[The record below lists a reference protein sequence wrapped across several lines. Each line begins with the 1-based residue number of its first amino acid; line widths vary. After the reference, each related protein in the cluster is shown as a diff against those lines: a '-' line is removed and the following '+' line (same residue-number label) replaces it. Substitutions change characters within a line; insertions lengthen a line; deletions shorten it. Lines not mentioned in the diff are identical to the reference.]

1 MQYFRRVM
9 YQAEGLSRKQM
20 GPLVASSQFKRHP
33 ALKPGDRSV
42 EWFVVFWFWVPPGK
56 RDRRNLSTF
65 PSRMTS
71 AKPFE
76 LQALGEGEIEEITFN
91 QKFPLDMP
99 KSARDA
105 YLLELWIS
113 EYRKQ
118 NPISEQ
124 SKRAIE
130 LFFATQRDKKKP

>member
-1 MQYFRRVM
+1 MLAWIIEKWDWFIYFCA
-9 YQAEGLSRKQM
+9 Y
-20 GPLVASSQFKRHP
+20 ASMKR
-33 ALKPGDRSV
+33 
-42 EWFVVFWFWVPPGK
+42 
-56 RDRRNLSTF
+56 
-65 PSRMTS
+65 MC
-71 AKPFE
+71 
-76 LQALGEGEIEEITFN
+76 
-91 QKFPLDMP
+91 
-99 KSARDA
+99 ARDPGFA